1 MSRNKQSL
9 EFYKS
14 LAKNLTDPKILKF
27 SNDNTHHD
35 VDFIRLFA
43 KKDQALLDLGSG
55 TGLIINELTN
65 DFKDITAVELFREFS
80 GYISGENI
88 KIYNEDLISF
98 RIEKKFA
105 IATMFGTAHYFNE
118 IESIEIYENV
128 FSMLDDSSVF
138 ILKNQFGVAETK
150 TVTGSEALGK
160 EYFAQYRFIDYEI
173 ERLRSVG
180 FENIV
185 VHDIY
190 PAEENKWKDTHF
202 YALVCEK
209 NV

>member
-1 MSRNKQSL
+1 MSFCS
-9 EFYKS
+9 
-14 LAKNLTDPKILKF
+14 
-27 SNDNTHHD
+27 
-35 VDFIRLFA
+35 
-43 KKDQALLDLGSG
+43 
-55 TGLIINELTN
+55 
-65 DFKDITAVELFREFS
+65 
-80 GYISGENI
+80 
-88 KIYNEDLISF
+88 
-98 RIEKKFA
+98 EKKFG

-118 IESIEIYENV
+118 IESIKIYENV
-128 FSMLDDSSVF
+128 YSMLDDSSVF

-173 ERLRSVG
+173 NRLKSIG

-185 VHDIY
+185 AHDIY
-190 PAEENKWKDTHF
+190 PAKENKWKDTHF

>member
-1 MSRNKQSL
+1 MSKNKQSI

-14 LAKNLTDPKILKF
+14 LAMNVTDAKILKF

-35 VDFIRLFA
+35 VDFIRLFS
-43 KKDQALLDLGSG
+43 KRNQSLLDLGSG
-55 TGLIINELTN
+55 TGLIINKLTN
-65 DFKDITAVELFREFS
+65 DFKDITAVELFKEFS
-80 GYISGENI
+80 DYISGDNIQIHNEN
-88 KIYNEDLISF
+88 LINF
-98 RIEKKFA
+98 YIEKKFG

-118 IESIEIYENV
+118 KESINIYKNI
-128 FSMLDDSSVF
+128 FSMLDEKSVF
-138 ILKNQFGVAETK
+138 ILKNQFGVEETK
-150 TVTGSEALGK
+150 TVTGSKALGK

-173 ERLRSVG
+173 KRLKSVG
-180 FENIV
+180 FKNIV

-209 NV
+209 FV